1 MVTKDRNT
9 FIVLGALTLIFLGRV
24 VAQLIQY
31 LYPIANLPPID
42 AWQSGALSY
51 GWLLFSQ
58 IIILSIQITVLMKIH
73 KGTYVFYKTKGQA
86 IYVFGILYFSIS
98 ILRLILGSFLYN
110 DHEFFWATIPAVF
123 HIFLSA
129 FFLVLG
135 FYESNNAK
143 MERSE

>member
-31 LYPIANLPPID
+31 LYPIANLPPFD

-73 KGTYVFYKTKGQA
+73 KGTYVFYKTK
-86 IYVFGILYFSIS
+86 L
-98 ILRLILGSFLYN
+98 LILKPWGN
-110 DHEFFWATIPAVF
+110 AHKKRWDFFAMLQREHLNI
-123 HIFLSA
+123 
-129 FFLVLG
+129 
-135 FYESNNAK
+135 
-143 MERSE
+143 